1 MSVLSIF
8 LVFNNILV
16 TFTAPFS
23 QLSLRPCTHTHTRT
37 PKSPPEALPP
47 SSSAAAASAGILRHG
62 PEPMKMLGWWDCF
75 LFPLPLCGCA
85 GHTGHAGHAG
95 CAGYL
100 LSDDKSQSPQSRR
113 VSKGVLSVCLVLSC
127 AVCGIG
133 MRACC
138 PRSRS

>member
-85 GHTGHAGHAG
+85 GHAGHAG

-113 VSKGVLSVCLVLSC
+113 VSKGVLSVDEACVR
-127 AVCGIG
+127 AVCGIGAIG

-138 PRSRS
+138 PRSRY